1 MEIATNI
8 FLKHNNKKYQN
19 KLESVI
25 NLLRT
30 AKSSEQESVKDLL
43 LEEINNIAPDI
54 AEDAVNRFFLAL
66 EEASFE
72 PRDLHTERTGYIADY
87 YYFNYTHGS
96 NGIEIV
102 EAILQ
107 FLLDLAPAL
116 DIRAY
121 LRGDDDPWE
130 RFYRCESGIVRSTD
144 YEPSFEEAE
153 DDELPDEYEW
163 WHEGLPTE
171 IKAGFIHSWKQCQ

>member
-1 MEIATNI
+1 MELSTNI
-8 FLKHNNKKYQN
+8 FLHHQDKKAQQ
-19 KLESVI
+19 KLENLI
-25 NLLRT
+25 NSWANTEICKQANFNEHLFED
-30 AKSSEQESVKDLL
+30 AK
-43 LEEINNIAPDI
+43 NIAPSL
-54 AEDAVNRFFLAL
+54 AEGAVKRFFLAL
-66 EEASFE
+66 QEANFE
-72 PRDLHTERTGYIADY
+72 PRDLHTERTGHIADY

-153 DDELPDEYEW
+153 DDELPDEYQW

-171 IKAGFIHSWKQCQ
+171 IKAGFIHSWKQY